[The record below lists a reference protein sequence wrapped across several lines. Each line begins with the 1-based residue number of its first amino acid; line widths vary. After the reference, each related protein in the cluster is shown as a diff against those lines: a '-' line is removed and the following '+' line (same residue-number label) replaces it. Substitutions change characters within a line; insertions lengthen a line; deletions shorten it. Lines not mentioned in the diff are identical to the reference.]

1 MTLDK
6 QFEKRFEEFVD
17 RTDQDL
23 AEIKSRVN
31 SLWNFK
37 MLILGASAAISTL
50 SSALITVLY
59 LYFGIKH

>member
-23 AEIKSRVN
+23 MEIKSRVN

-59 LYFGIKH
+59 LYFGLKH